1 MKLTAQERA
10 MIAATVAAL
19 EARTGA
25 QVVAAVV
32 GKADSYP
39 EAPWKAFA
47 LGASA
52 AALALAL
59 WQLAGNG
66 WVADSALAA
75 HVLIIPGSGALLAL
89 LATLFLPVARLFV
102 DAARREGEVMQFAQA
117 LFFRRGL
124 DRTHARV
131 GILLL
136 VSLFERRVVILADEG
151 FDGRIAASDWKALTS
166 RIALLLRHAGTAS
179 AVRAGLDAM
188 LALLLERGYRGPGA
202 GNELPDMLEL
212 KDAR

>member
-1 MKLTAQERA
+1 MKLTAREQA
-10 MIAATVAAL
+10 MIATTVAAL
-19 EARTGA
+19 EAITGA

-52 AALALAL
+52 SALAGAL
-59 WQLAGNG
+59 WQLASGG
-66 WVADSALAA
+66 WAADFPPAG
-75 HVLIIPGSGALLAL
+75 HVLVILGGGALLAL

-102 DAARREGEVMQFAQA
+102 DRARREVEVMQFAQA

-124 DRTHARV
+124 DRTHARL

-151 FDGRIAASDWKALTS
+151 FDGRIAARDWSALTT
-166 RIALLLRHAGTAS
+166 RITLLQRHAGTAV
-179 AVRAGLDAM
+179 ALRAGLDA
-188 LALLLERGYRGPGA
+188 LLVLLLERGYRGPEA
-202 GNELPDMLEL
+202 GNELPDILEL